1 MSSDAPMQSVAPPHG
16 GGPLAGVR
24 FVEFAGK
31 GPGPFCGMLLSDLG
45 AEVICIERIPRPEDG
60 PDATHMPVLQRNRR
74 SVALDLK
81 QAGGLAAARAL
92 LARAD
97 GLIEGFRPGVMERL
111 GLGPEPCL
119 ALNPRLIYGRITGW
133 GQTGPLAARAG
144 HDINYISITG
154 ALHAIGAAHQPVPPI
169 NLLGDYGG
177 GALYLALGLVSGV
190 LHARASGTGQV
201 IDVAMSDATA
211 SLMTSIYGLLHEG
224 RWQDERASNLLD
236 GGAPFYSVYAC
247 ADGGHLA
254 VGPIEPQFFESF
266 LKLAGLAA
274 DDFEGRESHAQ
285 WPAQRARLEALFASQ
300 PRAHWEAVFAD
311 SDACV
316 TSVLS
321 LHEAPYHAHNR
332 ARASFV
338 EVDGKPLPAPA
349 PRFSHTPAAMR
360 SPPPA
365 TGAHSE
371 QVLRAC
377 GCSLEEINKWK
388 KTGAVYQAPKS
399 PKPIAK
405 ETDPS

>member
-1 MSSDAPMQSVAPPHG
+1 MSLSDVPSHSAVPSPT

-24 FVEFAGK
+24 LVEFAGK

-45 AEVICIERIPRPEDG
+45 AEVICIERVPNPDG
-60 PDATHMPVLQRNRR
+60 SVDDTHFPVLQRNRR

-81 QAGGLAAARAL
+81 QACGVAAARAL
-92 LARAD
+92 IARAD

-111 GLGPEPCL
+111 GLGPDACL
-119 ALNPRLIYGRITGW
+119 ALNPRLVYGRITGW

-154 ALHAIGAAHQPVPPI
+154 ALHAIGGAHQPVPPI

-177 GALYLALGLVSGV
+177 GALYLALGLVSGI

-211 SLMTSIYGLLHEG
+211 SLMTSMYGLLHEG
-224 RWQDERASNLLD
+224 RWQDARANNLLD

-247 ADGGHLA
+247 SDGGHIA
-254 VGPIEPQFFESF
+254 IGPIEPQFFARF
-266 LKLAGLAA
+266 LDLLGLSAA
-274 DDFEGRESHAQ
+274 DFEGRESSAQ

-300 PRAHWEAVFAD
+300 PRAYWEAVFAD

-316 TSVLS
+316 TPVLS
-321 LHEAPYHAHNR
+321 LHEAPDHAHNR
-332 ARASFV
+332 ARATFI

-349 PRFSHTPAAMR
+349 PRFSRTPAAMR
-360 SPPPA
+360 SPPPVS
-365 TGAHSE
+365 GAHSE
-371 QVLRAC
+371 QLLREC
-377 GCSLEEINKWK
+377 GCTAEEIAAWRA
-388 KTGAVYQAPKS
+388 TGAVYQAP
-399 PKPIAK
+399 
-405 ETDPS
+405 

>member
-1 MSSDAPMQSVAPPHG
+1 MSLSATPQPASPDPS

-45 AEVICIERIPRPEDG
+45 AEVICIERIPRPGEG
-60 PDATHMPVLQRNRR
+60 PDATHIPVLQRNRR

-81 QAGGLAAARAL
+81 QPAGVAAARAL
-92 LARAD
+92 IARAD
-97 GLIEGFRPGVMERL
+97 GLIEGYRPGVMERL
-111 GLGPEPCL
+111 GLGPDACL
-119 ALNPRLIYGRITGW
+119 VLNPRLIYGRITGW

-154 ALHAIGAAHQPVPPI
+154 ALHAIGAAHQPPVPPI

-190 LHARASGTGQV
+190 LHARTSGVGQV

-224 RWQDERASNLLD
+224 RWQDARASNLLD

-247 ADGGHLA
+247 ADGGYVA
-254 VGPIEPQFFESF
+254 VGPIEPQFFERF
-266 LKLAGLAA
+266 LDLLGLPAE
-274 DDFEGRESHAQ
+274 DFAGRESPAQ
-285 WPAQRARLEALFASQ
+285 WPAQRTRLTALFASQ
-300 PRAHWEAVFAD
+300 PRAHWLAVFAD

-316 TSVLS
+316 TPVLS
-321 LHEAPYHAHNR
+321 LHEAPSHAHNL

-349 PRFSHTPAAMR
+349 PRFSRTPAAMR
-360 SPPPA
+360 SPAPASGAHSAAVLKECGCAAEEIAAWIA
-365 TGAHSE
+365 TGA
-371 QVLRAC
+371 VF
-377 GCSLEEINKWK
+377 
-388 KTGAVYQAPKS
+388 QAP
-399 PKPIAK
+399 
-405 ETDPS
+405 